1 MKKIILTLAVATLA
15 FSSFAQAPQLR
26 PDNID
31 EVLKA
36 MTLREKATLLV
47 GELSANQQAYGTQI
61 SHSERYIPGA
71 VGNTYPIPR
80 LGIPPTVMADG
91 PAGLRI
97 YTRRNYDSKYYN
109 CTGFPI
115 GTSLAA
121 TWNEEMVSR
130 VTEAMGNEVLEYGV
144 DVILAPGNNIQ
155 RNPLCGRNFEYFSE
169 DPVLSGN
176 IAASYIKGIQSNGV
190 GTSLKHFAFNNQ
202 ETRRLGTD
210 AIVSQRAAREIYLKP
225 FEIAV
230 RKAQPWTVMSSYNKV
245 NGEYTNCRR
254 DLLTDILRDDWG
266 FKGIVVTDWG
276 AFFQADK
283 CLPAGND
290 LVQPGSPDFID
301 EIVEAVE
308 RGELDMEYVDTC
320 VLRMLEYIV
329 KTPRF
334 RKYEFSNEPDLYAH
348 AAIVRE
354 AAAEGTVLL
363 KNDGDLLPLSDIRNI
378 AVFGCGSYRPIAG
391 GTGSGDVNKAYVV
404 SLIEGLNKA
413 GYIVDNTLVD
423 EYTRYWW
430 AYDEKMAKLEWWQRN
445 PVAPEFIPKA
455 LEEAVVKNDVAVI
468 TIQRQSGEGRDRPA
482 EDFCLDADD
491 MELLTR
497 VTDAFHDAGK
507 KVVVV
512 LNVGGAIETASWK
525 DIPDAILLPWQC
537 GQEIGHTVAD
547 ILSGKSAPSG
557 HLPMTFPI
565 RLEDHASSANFPLDS
580 PDISGWGDEDRYDR
594 RNIDYTEYEE
604 DIYVGYR
611 WFDKQ
616 GLEVSYPFG
625 YGLTYT
631 TFGFENMSL
640 SMKENKTAYDAVI
653 ELRIDVTNTGKRTG
667 KQTVQI
673 YVSAPEKKLDKPVQE
688 LKGFAKTDLLKPGES
703 QTLTIRIPVMD
714 LASFDAGQS
723 TWTVDA
729 GTYVFRAGDSSRNIL
744 CESKIKLDKRQ
755 KKVSDSLKYICDK

>member
-1 MKKIILTLAVATLA
+1 MTMKRIILTASVAVLTAA
-15 FSSFAQAPQLR
+15 ASAQTPQLR
-26 PDNID
+26 ADNID
-31 EVLKA
+31 EVLDA

-97 YTRRNYDSKYYN
+97 FTKRNYDSHTYN

-121 TWNEEMVSR
+121 TWNTDMVFQ

-176 IAASYIKGIQSNGV
+176 IAAAYINGIQSNGV

-202 ETRRLGTD
+202 ETRRLGND
-210 AIVSQRAAREIYLKP
+210 ARVSRRATREIYLKP

-230 RKAQPWTVMSSYNKV
+230 KKAQPWTVMSSYNKV
-245 NGEYTNCRR
+245 NGEYTNSRR
-254 DLLTDILRDDWG
+254 DLLTDILRNEWG

-276 AFFQADK
+276 AFFDPVK

-301 EIVEAVE
+301 EIVDDVE
-308 RGELDMEYVDTC
+308 SGRLDIEYVDTC
-320 VLRMLEYIV
+320 VRRLLEYIV

-334 RKYEFSNEPDLYAH
+334 KKYEFSNAPDLKAH

-354 AAAEGTVLL
+354 AGAEGTVLL
-363 KNDGDLLPLSDIRNI
+363 KNDNGFLPFRNVRNVAI
-378 AVFGCGSYRPIAG
+378 FGCGSYRPIAG
-391 GTGSGDVNKAYVV
+391 GTGSGDVNKAYIVSVV
-404 SLIEGLNKA
+404 EGMNKS
-413 GYIVDNTLVD
+413 GYTVDNDLVN
-423 EYTRYWW
+423 EYTEYLWD
-430 AYDEKMAKLEWWQRN
+430 YDAEMSKLEWWQRN
-445 PVAPEFIPKA
+445 PVAPEFIPESLA
-455 LEEAVVKNDVAVI
+455 DAASKNDVAII

-482 EDFCLDADD
+482 ADFDLDEDDRA
-491 MELLTR
+491 LLTA
-497 VTDAFHDAGK
+497 VTDAFHQAGK
-507 KVVVV
+507 KVVAV

-525 DIPDAILLPWQC
+525 NLPDAIILPWQC
-537 GQEIGHTVAD
+537 GQEIGHTIAD
-547 ILSGKSAPSG
+547 VLSGKSAPSG
-557 HLPMTFPI
+557 HLPMTFPVK
-565 RLEDHASSANFPLDS
+565 LTDHASTSNFPLDS
-580 PDISGWGDEDRYDR
+580 PDISGWGDEDKYDR
-594 RNIDYTEYEE
+594 KNIDFTDYEE

-616 GLEVSYPFG
+616 DMEVSYPFG

-631 TFGFENMSL
+631 TFEFSGMNLIMSEN
-640 SMKENKTAYDAVI
+640 ENETAGVV
-653 ELRIDVTNTGKRTG
+653 EVSVNVKNTGDTVG
-667 KQTVQI
+667 KQTVQV
-673 YVSAPEKKLDKPVQE
+673 YVAAPKGKQDKPEHE
-688 LKGFAKTDLLKPGES
+688 LKGFAKTKSLSPGET
-703 QTLTIRIPVMD
+703 QTIIIRIPVTD
-714 LASFDAGQS
+714 LASFYEKQAA
-723 TWTVDA
+723 WIVDP
-729 GTYVFRAGDSSRNIL
+729 GTYIFRVGDNSRDIL
-744 CESKIKLDKRQ
+744 CEGKIRLGKHETA
-755 KKVSDSLKYICDK
+755 VSDSL

>member
-1 MKKIILTLAVATLA
+1 MKEIIITLAAATLYA
-15 FSSFAQAPQLR
+15 TSLAQAPQLR

-31 EVLKA
+31 EVLEA

-61 SHSERYIPGA
+61 SHSDRYIPGA

-97 YTRRNYDSKYYN
+97 FTKRNYDSKTYN

-121 TWNEEMVSR
+121 TWNEDMVSR

-176 IAASYIKGIQSNGV
+176 IAASYIRGIQNNGV

-202 ETRRLGTD
+202 ETRRLGAD

-230 RKAQPWTVMSSYNKV
+230 KKAQPWTVMSSYNKV
-245 NGEYTNCRR
+245 NGEYTNCRY
-254 DLLTDILRDDWG
+254 DLLTDILRDEWG
-266 FKGIVVTDWG
+266 FQGIVVTDWG
-276 AFFQADK
+276 AFFKADK

-308 RGELDMEYVDTC
+308 SGALDMEYVDTC
-320 VLRMLEYIV
+320 VHRMLEYIV

-334 RKYEFSNEPDLYAH
+334 RKYVFSNEPDLEAH

-363 KNDGDLLPLSDIRNI
+363 KNDGALLPLDGVRNV

-391 GTGSGDVNKAYVV
+391 GTGSGDVNKAYIV

-413 GYIVDNTLVD
+413 GYDIDNTLVD
-423 EYTRYWW
+423 EYTKYLW
-430 AYDEKMAKLEWWQRN
+430 AYDEKMSKLEWWQRN
-445 PVAPEFIPKA
+445 PVAPEFIPEA
-455 LEEAVVKNDVAVI
+455 LVESVEKNDLAVV
-468 TIQRQSGEGRDRPA
+468 TIQRQSGEGRDRHA
-482 EDFCLDADD
+482 DDFCLDADD
-491 MELLTR
+491 RELLVR
-497 VTDAFHDAGK
+497 VADAFHKAGK
-507 KVVVV
+507 KVVAV

-547 ILSGKSAPSG
+547 VISGKSVPSG

-565 RLEDHASSANFPLDS
+565 KLEDHASTANFPLDS

-594 RNIDYTEYEE
+594 PNVDYTHYEE

-616 GLEVSYPFG
+616 GLDVSYPFG

-631 TFGFENMSL
+631 TFGFGNMTLEKVS
-640 SMKENKTAYDAVI
+640 EDEV
-653 ELRIDVTNTGKRTG
+653 EVRVDVTNTGKRAG

-673 YVSAPEKKLDKPVQE
+673 YVSAPERKMDKPVQE
-688 LKGFAKTDLLKPGES
+688 LKGFAKTALLEPGES
-703 QTLTIRIPVMD
+703 QTVTIRIPVMD
-714 LASFDAGQS
+714 LASFDAAQS
-723 TWTVDA
+723 AWTVDA
-729 GTYVFRAGDSSRNIL
+729 GTYVFRAGDNSRNIL
-744 CESKIKLDKRQ
+744 CESVLKLGKRQ
-755 KKVSDSLKYICDK
+755 EKVSDSLKLIENK